1 MAAAAASSSISS
13 VLLQQCLGPKS
24 PQPFFEMAA
33 LRAGVSVLSVVLR
46 LSLEEPGRSQQ
57 DTGTESASALAIFPG
72 TVLLRFAFIAA
83 VSFVR
88 CFGRGQE
95 PCSHR
100 LERCS
105 TAPSKPSHGKAALV
119 QGQDCLPSTWRS
131 HVLLV
136 LSFRS
141 DDMRMYARTS
151 DFWLQVE
158 MARIKALKQMEEA
171 GRQTRSRMSSSSGPG
186 SEAFLCFR
194 ACINAFSR
202 VSSRSWHGKH
212 DGQEARQKMTLSSSF
227 VLSPGEVS

>member
-33 LRAGVSVLSVVLR
+33 LRAGVLSVVLR

-57 DTGTESASALAIFPG
+57 DTGTWSTRARAIFPG

-105 TAPSKPSHGKAALV
+105 TAPSKPSHGKAAPV

-131 HVLLV
+131 HVHAGALVSLRRHADVCTHFRLL
-136 LSFRS
+136 
-141 DDMRMYARTS
+141 A
-151 DFWLQVE
+151 
-158 MARIKALKQMEEA
+158 A
-171 GRQTRSRMSSSSGPG
+171 G
-186 SEAFLCFR
+186 
-194 ACINAFSR
+194 
-202 VSSRSWHGKH
+202 
-212 DGQEARQKMTLSSSF
+212 
-227 VLSPGEVS
+227 